1 MFCVGA
7 NGTLEAG
14 MRHGGWSGEPT
25 GGIQR
30 NSFTTVVSKDMN
42 RPTRLWGRLWSLQT
56 ASIPVTKWQHICV
69 TCLGSGLM

>member
-25 GGIQR
+25 GGIQG
-30 NSFTTVVSKDMN
+30 NSFTHGGIQ
-42 RPTRLWGRLWSLQT
+42 R
-56 ASIPVTKWQHICV
+56 HE
-69 TCLGSGLM
+69 